1 MDFYIVLVTV
11 PDKTTAV
18 TIAEALVGANL
29 AKCVN
34 IVNDI
39 KSIFHWEGKVRQEQE
54 LLLIIKA
61 KKVNFPALMSR
72 VRELHPYTVPEI
84 IALPIVEGAQEYLG
98 WLNS

>member
-11 PDKTTAV
+11 PDETVATA
-18 TIAEALVGANL
+18 IADALVSANL

-34 IVNDI
+34 IVHDI
-39 KSIFHWEGKVRQEQE
+39 KSIFLWEGKVQDEQE

-61 KKVNFPALMSR
+61 KKANFSALMSK
-72 VRELHPYTVPEI
+72 VKGLHPYTVPEI
-84 IALPIVEGAQEYLG
+84 IALPIVEGNEEYME